1 MDVSFEMIDSIM
13 QWVVLPIAYFVWM
26 IYQRQG
32 QHHTDIA
39 VLQAQQEANKIA
51 QDREMNEMKETI
63 RAIFQKLDTIEQA
76 LRKQGDDVDKLPK
89 VNIGIIAVICSS
101 LGGMVWYASEQAS
114 IISNLEET
122 VAVLDA
128 KSNTTERVNM
138 VRDIKQNQ
146 EHLQEIIDILAEVY
160 EDMEDGDN
168 EIWEDID
175 MINEDMGGMA
185 SHMMEIIKLQ
195 SRIAILE
202 KTVEFSR
209 NDGMQRWT
217 R

>member
-1 MDVSFEMIDSIM
+1 
-13 QWVVLPIAYFVWM
+13 
-26 IYQRQG
+26 
-32 QHHTDIA
+32 
-39 VLQAQQEANKIA
+39 
-51 QDREMNEMKETI
+51 
-63 RAIFQKLDTIEQA
+63 
-76 LRKQGDDVDKLPK
+76 
-89 VNIGIIAVICSS
+89 
-101 LGGMVWYASEQAS
+101 MVWYASEQAS

-128 KSNTTERVNM
+128 QSNTTDKVNM

-209 NDGMQRWT
+209 NDGM
-217 R
+217 